1 MELSD
6 IIKTRRSIRKY
17 LNKKVSDE
25 IIAKIIDS
33 ARYAPFGGP
42 PKKKCQLWEFIV
54 IRDAVIK
61 EKLALGYEDRQFI
74 KEAPVLIA
82 VCADRTK
89 DPDYKDWDITASLAI
104 ENMLLTIHDLGFGAC
119 YVTTFSH
126 DDRTKHK
133 EERKKLI
140 QILNLPENI
149 ELIALI
155 SVGYPDSSE
164 KIEEKELRDIDE
176 MIHHEKY

>member
-6 IIKTRRSIRKY
+6 IIKTRRSRRKY
-17 LNKKVSDE
+17 LNKKVSDD
-25 IIAKIIDS
+25 IITRIIDS

-61 EKLALGYEDRQFI
+61 EKLALNYEDRQFI

-104 ENMLLTIHDLGFGAC
+104 ENMLLTVHDLGLGAC
-119 YVTTFSH
+119 YITTFSH
-126 DDRTKHK
+126 DERFEHK
-133 EERKKLI
+133 KERKILI
-140 QILNLPENI
+140 QTLNLPQHI
-149 ELIALI
+149 ELVALI
-155 SVGYPDSSE
+155 SIGYPDPSE
-164 KIEEKELRDIDE
+164 EIKEKELRDIDE